1 MKKFELTEN
10 YLIGIA
16 EIDNKHKDLVRILN
30 SMMDCQEVVN
40 LEECANKC
48 GEFIEELGKHFVT
61 EENIM
66 EIHNY
71 SNISMHKISHGDT
84 LGKLLHLR
92 NNCGQEC
99 KDIQC
104 VHDIASIFVFDL
116 LREDLD
122 FKEYL
127 YAYGHG
133 T

>member
-30 SMMDCQEVVN
+30 SMLDLQEIVN
-40 LEECANKC
+40 LEACANKC
-48 GEFIEELGKHFVT
+48 GEFVEELRRHFVT

-84 LGKLLHLR
+84 LEKMLNLR
-92 NNCGQEC
+92 GNCGREC
-99 KDIQC
+99 KGIQC
-104 VHDIASIFVFDL
+104 VHDITSIFVFDL

-127 YAYGHG
+127 YAHGHG
-133 T
+133 A